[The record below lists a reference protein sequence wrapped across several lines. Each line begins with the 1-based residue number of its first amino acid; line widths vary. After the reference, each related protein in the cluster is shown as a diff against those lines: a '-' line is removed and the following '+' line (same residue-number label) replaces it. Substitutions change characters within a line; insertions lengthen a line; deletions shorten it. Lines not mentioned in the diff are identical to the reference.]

1 MSDERIVSPRL
12 IPTPTFEYLVD
23 SPKGGE
29 TTQEWLNRHGS
40 DAWELVQFHVNAQAM
55 GGALTG
61 FFKRVTGRKGFL
73 R

>member
-1 MSDERIVSPRL
+1 MPKKIKSPGL
-12 IPTPTFEYLVD
+12 VPTPTFEYLVD
-23 SPKGGE
+23 SPKGVE
-29 TTQEWLNRHGS
+29 TTQEWLNRLGR
-40 DAWELVQFHVNAQAM
+40 DAWDLVQFHVNAQAM